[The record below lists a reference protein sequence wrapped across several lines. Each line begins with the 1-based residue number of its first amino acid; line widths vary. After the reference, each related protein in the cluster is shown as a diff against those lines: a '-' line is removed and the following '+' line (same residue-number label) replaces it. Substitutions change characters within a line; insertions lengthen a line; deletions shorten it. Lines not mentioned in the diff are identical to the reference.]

1 MNTEI
6 ETLEAALNAKV
17 IGQEEATRRVAAQL
31 AAGQLKLNDTGKRPK
46 ASMLLMGPT
55 GVGKTSTAKALSEY
69 VFGKE
74 NLCMISMNELQG
86 QSDVSVFADR
96 VREFA
101 EIHPEGTVLLCDEIE
116 KTNRPII
123 DLFLS
128 LLDEGCLTTSTGKI
142 WVSNWYVLM
151 TSNIGA
157 EQWGEMRMMKYAR
170 MQQFAKDQA
179 KRVLRPELIGRITDV
194 VVYRPLSQEVQF
206 EILKQAIEAKKDYLS
221 WQGWEGLD
229 MSDRMVLAHLM
240 RKCFTPEGGARA
252 LQQELDRQVNAAL
265 IPRGSTPLPNRKLKF
280 NPGKQRLELE

>member
-1 MNTEI
+1 MNTKI

-17 IGQEEATRRVAAQL
+17 IGQEEATHMVAAQL

-55 GVGKTSTAKALSEY
+55 GVGKTSTAKALSEH

-86 QSDVSVFADR
+86 PMDVIVFADK

-116 KTNRPII
+116 KTTRPIM

-142 WVSNWYVLM
+142 WVSNWYVIM

-157 EQWGEMRMMKYAR
+157 EQWGEMRTMKYAR

-221 WQGWEGLD
+221 GQGWEGID

-252 LQQELDRQVNAAL
+252 LQKELDRQVNAAL
-265 IPRGSTPLPNRKLKF
+265 IPWGSTPPPNRKLKF
-280 NPGKQRLELE
+280 NPGKYRLELE